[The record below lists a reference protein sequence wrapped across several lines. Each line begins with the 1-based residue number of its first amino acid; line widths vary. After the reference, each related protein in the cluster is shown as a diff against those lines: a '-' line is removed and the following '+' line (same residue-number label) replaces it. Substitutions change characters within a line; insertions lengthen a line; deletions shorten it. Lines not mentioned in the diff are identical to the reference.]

1 VPLLPAGERGARPA
15 PSCFHCGMTVL
26 DWAIVAFTL
35 ALGLWGFRQGLI
47 VGTLTLAG
55 FGVGAFAGSRIG
67 PLLLNQGAESP
78 YAPLC
83 AALGAL
89 LAGALVAVTLESLAL
104 NLRAR
109 LIRGGGFIHFADGA
123 GGAALIASV
132 ALGLVWVFGAVA
144 LHAPGTAQ
152 LRNDVQRSLILRRL
166 NEVLPPSGPILRAL
180 DRVDPAPSVAGPAAP
195 VAAPDPAIVADPDVL
210 AAEAS
215 VVRVLGTAC
224 GLGVEG
230 SGWVAGPGL
239 IATNA
244 HVVAGE
250 DDTTA
255 TTSGGA
261 SLQATPVHY
270 DPENDLA
277 LLRVD
282 AALPALPIAPTPSAG
297 AAAAVLGY
305 PENGPYEAS
314 PARLGETR
322 ETISEDSYGR
332 GPIRRPIT
340 SLRGS
345 VRSGNSGGPL
355 VDDRGRV
362 LGTVF
367 AATTSGSPG
376 GFAVPNAIVESA
388 LDAPLAPVDTGPCTS

>member
-1 VPLLPAGERGARPA
+1 
-15 PSCFHCGMTVL
+15 MTVL

-35 ALGLWGFRQGLI
+35 ALGIWGYRQGLI
-47 VGTLTLAG
+47 VGTLTLIG
-55 FGVGAFAGSRIG
+55 FAVGALAGSRVA
-67 PLLLNQGAESP
+67 PLVLNQGSASP

-89 LAGALVAVTLESLAL
+89 IGGALVAVTLEGLAL
-104 NLRAR
+104 GLRSR
-109 LIRGGGFIHFADGA
+109 LIRGNGVLHHADGA

-132 ALGLVWVFGAVA
+132 ALGLVWVFGAVV
-144 LHAPGTAQ
+144 LHAPGTAR
-152 LRNDVQRSLILRRL
+152 LRGDVQGSLILRSL
-166 NEVLPPSGPILRAL
+166 NEVLPPSGPILHAL
-180 DRVDPAPSVAGPAAP
+180 DRVDPAPSIIGPAAP
-195 VAAPDPAIVADPDVL
+195 VAAPDPAIAADPDVER
-210 AAEAS
+210 AEAS

-239 IATNA
+239 VVTNA

-255 TTSGGA
+255 TTPGGA
-261 SLQATPVHY
+261 SLRATPLYY

-277 LLRVD
+277 LLHVD
-282 AALPALPIAPTPSAG
+282 ADLPPLRLAPDPSSG
-297 AAAAVLGY
+297 TAAAVLGY
-305 PENGPYEAS
+305 PENGPYSVA

-322 ETISEDSYGR
+322 DTISEDSYGR
-332 GPIRRPIT
+332 GPIRRSIA

-367 AATTSGSPG
+367 AATTNGTSG
-376 GFAVPNAIVESA
+376 GFAVPDEVVEEA
-388 LDAPLAPVDTGPCTS
+388 LRGPLAPVETGPCTG

>member
-1 VPLLPAGERGARPA
+1 
-15 PSCFHCGMTVL
+15 MTVL

-35 ALGLWGFRQGLI
+35 ALALWGYRQGLI
-47 VGTLTLAG
+47 VGTFTLLG
-55 FGVGAFAGSRIG
+55 FAAGAFAGSRIA
-67 PLLLNQGAESP
+67 PVLLARGSESP
-78 YAPLC
+78 YAPLF

-104 NLRAR
+104 GLRAR
-109 LIRGGGFIHFADGA
+109 LIAGREALHVADGA

-144 LHAPGTAQ
+144 LHAPGTAN
-152 LRNDVQRSLILRRL
+152 LRADVQRSVILRSL
-166 NEVLPPSGPILRAL
+166 NDVLPPTGPILNAL
-180 DRVDPAPSVAGPAAP
+180 GRVDPAPSVVGPATQVAP
-195 VAAPDPAIVADPDVL
+195 PDAAIAGDPDVTR
-210 AAEAS
+210 AGAS

-224 GLGVEG
+224 GLGIEG
-230 SGWVAGPGL
+230 SGWIAAPG
-239 IATNA
+239 IVVTNA

-250 DDTTA
+250 GDTTVSTQEGA
-255 TTSGGA
+255 T
-261 SLQATPVHY
+261 LQATAVHY

-277 LLRVD
+277 LLSVETE
-282 AALPALPIAPTPSAG
+282 LPALPLAPAPESGTSG
-297 AAAAVLGY
+297 AVLGY
-305 PENGPYEAS
+305 PENGPYALA

-332 GPIRRPIT
+332 GPVRRPIA
-340 SLRGS
+340 SLRGQ
-345 VRSGNSGGPL
+345 VRSGNSGGPM

-376 GFAVPNAIVESA
+376 GFAVPDEVVAKA
-388 LDAPLAPVDTGPCTS
+388 LAGPRSPVDTGPCTG